1 MIIVELIG
9 SISLV
14 IALVSAVALT
24 IIHIKNKQHALIIK
38 DAKEETNQSTLA
50 LPFQPCNEDISGI
63 NTPFK
68 FHNAKTLP
76 IINVIDN
83 DRIYSSSI
91 KYGIQWTIPSN
102 DDSQIET
109 ADSSSNIMKTS
120 EFDQGDSLS
129 LNDQT
134 KSVRHL
140 MEKFEDNSIQK
151 SDQTEN
157 QIDSNL
163 TSIDSQTV
171 KHDFNQNQHTISH
184 HSSISNLDVPIPSN
198 LSSSI
203 DLEQFECVSMTS
215 TLSEVFNN
223 N

>member
-1 MIIVELIG
+1 MVIIELIG

-24 IIHIKNKQHALIIK
+24 IIHIKNKQHDIIIK
-38 DAKEETNQSTLA
+38 GVKEETNQSTLA
-50 LPFQPCNEDISGI
+50 LPFQPCNQDISGI
-63 NTPFK
+63 N
-68 FHNAKTLP
+68 N
-76 IINVIDN
+76 N
-83 DRIYSSSI
+83 DTIYSSSI
-91 KYGIQWTIPSN
+91 KYGIQWTIPSS
-102 DDSQIET
+102 DDSQMET
-109 ADSSSNIMKTS
+109 IDSSSNIMKTS

-140 MEKFEDNSIQK
+140 MEIFEDSSIQK

-157 QIDSNL
+157 LIDSNL

>member
-109 ADSSSNIMKTS
+109 VNSSSNIMKTS

-151 SDQTEN
+151 SDQTE
-157 QIDSNL
+157 
-163 TSIDSQTV
+163 
-171 KHDFNQNQHTISH
+171 KYF
-184 HSSISNLDVPIPSN
+184 
-198 LSSSI
+198 
-203 DLEQFECVSMTS
+203 
-215 TLSEVFNN
+215 
-223 N
+223 